1 LKTRLVATL
10 HARGV
15 ELEFTRMRLRFERGI
30 VAENVR
36 IGAQT
41 PGNPALSLAE
51 VQLQL
56 DFHALL
62 HRQLQVDGLV
72 LRQGKFLWPV
82 SPTNELRL
90 DNIQT
95 TVRFQTNDTWSLDN
109 FQAEFA
115 GVKFTL
121 SGDIKHAPEISG
133 WEMFHG
139 RKSTNQFDLQE
150 QLQKFSDTVR
160 EIHFDGTPQLSLSV
174 EGDARDIHSF
184 AVRLKASA
192 PSAQTPW
199 FDAHKIQL
207 AANLTA
213 SANAPA
219 NFDPAWGFW
228 TNAQPYQ
235 LEWSARA
242 THLQSEKLN
251 VDFVAAAGFWRAPE
265 FAVTNLSVALGGG
278 NFFAAASLNVATRGL
293 AFTNSSCFDP
303 RAIIALLT
311 EKTRAQLAEISWTQP
326 PLLQAG
332 GSLILPAWTNREPD
346 WRGEVLPTVWLNG
359 EMSLAN
365 VAFRGAAINSAQTHF
380 SCSNV
385 VWQLPDLALAQG
397 KTKLELSGREDG
409 ATKFFNA
416 HIRGAIDPE
425 TIRPFLTASN
435 SSRFFEIVKLSEP
448 LALDVD
454 ASGSLRDLAG
464 VAAMGRVALTNFS
477 IRSETFGDVAAAVDY
492 TNGVLMFLNPLTH
505 TGAQAMTADSVTLDF
520 NRWLIFFTNGW
531 STADLGSI
539 TRAIGPK
546 TARTVAPYHFLS
558 PPTARVNG
566 QIPLHGMNGGRD
578 TADVAMRFDIIRG
591 APFEWMKFRTT
602 NIMGTIFWRGQT
614 LTLSNLTAA
623 VYGGDGNG
631 SAFFDFSPA
640 HAGGDYQFEMVVT
653 NVDLHALALDLISPT
668 NHYEGALAGKI
679 TVTRADTRDWRT
691 WDGFGRARLRDGLIW
706 DAPIFG
712 ILSPVLNAVSPG
724 LGSSRATDASA
735 KFTITNG
742 VIFTDSLEI
751 RSTMAQLQYAGTMDL
766 SGNVRALVTA
776 KLLHNTPVL
785 GSVFS
790 FFLWPVSKVFE
801 YQISGT
807 LKDPKREPAYFGTR
821 LLLMPL
827 SPIRSVEEMFPGGAV
842 TNAPPG
848 N

>member
-1 LKTRLVATL
+1 
-10 HARGV
+10 
-15 ELEFTRMRLRFERGI
+15 
-30 VAENVR
+30 
-36 IGAQT
+36 
-41 PGNPALSLAE
+41 
-51 VQLQL
+51 
-56 DFHALL
+56 
-62 HRQLQVDGLV
+62 
-72 LRQGKFLWPV
+72 
-82 SPTNELRL
+82 LRL
-90 DNIQT
+90 DNIEA

-115 GVKFTL
+115 GAKLTL
-121 SGDIKHAPEISG
+121 SGDIKHAPEIRA

-139 RKSTNQFDLQE
+139 QKSTNQPGLRE
-150 QLQKFSDTVR
+150 QLQKFSDTLR

-174 EGDARDIHSF
+174 EGDARDLHSF

-192 PSAQTPW
+192 PAVQTPW
-199 FDAHKIQL
+199 FDAHEIQL
-207 AANLTA
+207 AATLTA
-213 SANAPA
+213 PADAPA

-228 TNAQPYQ
+228 TNAQPYK
-235 LEWSARA
+235 LEWSARLA
-242 THLQSEKLN
+242 RFHSEKL
-251 VDFVAAAGFWRAPE
+251 DADSVAGGGFWRAPE
-265 FAVTNLSVALGGG
+265 FAVTNFSAVLGGG
-278 NFFAAASLNVATRGL
+278 TVFAAASLNVATRGL
-293 AFTNSSCFDP
+293 TFTNSSSFDP
-303 RAIIALLT
+303 RAIAGLLT
-311 EKTRAQLAEISWTQP
+311 EKVRARFAEISWTQP
-326 PLLQAG
+326 PSLQAG
-332 GSLILPAWTNREPD
+332 GSLILPAWTNAPPD
-346 WRGEVLPTVWLNG
+346 WRGEVLPTVQLNG

-365 VAFRGAAINSAQTHF
+365 VAFRGAAIDSAQTHF
-380 SCSNV
+380 SYSNR

-397 KTKLELSGREDG
+397 KTKLELSGGEDG
-409 ATKFFNA
+409 ATKNFRA
-416 HIRGAIDPE
+416 HIRGAVDPE

-448 LALDVD
+448 LALDVE
-454 ASGSLRDLAG
+454 AG
-464 VAAMGRVALTNFS
+464 GNLQAFESVAAGGRVALTNFS
-477 IRSETFGDVAAAVDY
+477 IRGETFGDIVSELSY
-492 TNGVLMFLNPLTH
+492 TNGVLEFLNPLTH
-505 TGAQAMTADSVTLDF
+505 TGAQMMMADSVTLDF
-520 NRWLIFFTNGW
+520 NRRLIFFTNGL
-531 STADLGSI
+531 SSADLGSI

-546 TARTVAPYHFLS
+546 TARTVEPYHFLS

-566 QIPLHGMNGGRD
+566 QIPLRGMNGGRD

-623 VYGGDGNG
+623 VYGGGGNG

-640 HAGGDYQFEMVVT
+640 HEGGDYQFEMAVT

-668 NHYEGALAGKI
+668 NHYEGTLAGKI

-691 WDGFGRARLRDGLIW
+691 WDGFGEARLRDGLIW

-735 KFTITNG
+735 QFTITNG
-742 VIFTDSLEI
+742 IIFTDSLQI

-801 YQISGT
+801 YQITGT